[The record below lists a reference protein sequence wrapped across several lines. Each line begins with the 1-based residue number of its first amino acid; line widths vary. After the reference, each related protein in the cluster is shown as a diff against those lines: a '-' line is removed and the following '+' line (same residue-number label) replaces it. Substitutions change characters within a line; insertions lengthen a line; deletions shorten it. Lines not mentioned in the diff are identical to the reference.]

1 MERNDT
7 FTDFNYRFC
16 ISKKMG
22 FGVCVFCIEGLLM
35 GQSMMFHLCHI
46 IYAQSVPRFSGH
58 APDVAFSVLTVA
70 VLSES
75 DAWAVPLSGPDSPL
89 TRAFPTG
96 SKFYSFL

>member
-1 MERNDT
+1 
-7 FTDFNYRFC
+7 
-16 ISKKMG
+16 
-22 FGVCVFCIEGLLM
+22 M

-46 IYAQSVPRFSGH
+46 LYAQSVTHFSGH
-58 APDVAFSVLTVA
+58 APDVAFSVLNLA

-75 DAWAVPLSGPDSPL
+75 DAWAVPLSGPDSSL